1 MTSSVLAGAPVFTSP
16 VKTGYV
22 LARTVEFV
30 GTALFYG
37 GLAFVAS
44 LWPAGAGV
52 RRVRTFL
59 SWVWVAGFLGTLVA
73 LVFQGAWAQGQTVG
87 TSIENPILRNT
98 LGTDFGREWTGAALL
113 WLLALIPLVAL
124 DRNGEQVV
132 RALPWRLSTLVL
144 GLGAV
149 RVTDLA
155 SHAKATASPVLT
167 QLADM
172 VHLAAMTL
180 WIGGLA
186 MLLVGVLPRRDAGEL
201 SHVVPRYSQ
210 LALVSVGAVVL
221 SGSVLAWELLGPI
234 GNITATTYGHL
245 LLLKVAL
252 LGVIGVAAFGSKT
265 WVGHRLEYAVVLRRE
280 STMVR
285 PFIVSIAAETALV
298 VAVLAVA
305 SFVVTADPGR

>member
-1 MTSSVLAGAPVFTSP
+1 MSAVLAGAAVFTSP
-16 VKTGYV
+16 VKTSYV
-22 LARTVEFV
+22 VARAVEFV
-30 GTALFYG
+30 ATALFYG
-37 GLAFVAS
+37 GFAFIAG

-52 RRVRTFL
+52 RRIRTFL
-59 SWVWVAGFLGTLVA
+59 SWVWVVGFVSTLTA

-87 TSIENPILRNT
+87 SSVRSPILRAT
-98 LGTDFGREWTGAALL
+98 LGSDFGREWSAGTLL

-124 DRNGEQVV
+124 DRSGEQVV
-132 RALPWRLSTLVL
+132 CALPWRVSTLVL

-155 SHAKATASPVLT
+155 SHAKETASPVLS
-167 QLADM
+167 QLADI
-172 VHLAAMTL
+172 VHLCAIAV
-180 WIGGLA
+180 WIGGLV

-201 SHVVPRYSQ
+201 SRVIPRYST
-210 LALVSVGAVVL
+210 LAMVSVGAVVL

-234 GNITATTYGHL
+234 GNVTSTTYGHL

-252 LGVIGVAAFGSKT
+252 LAVIGVAAFGSKT

-285 PFIVSIAAETALV
+285 PFIVSVAAETALV

>member
-1 MTSSVLAGAPVFTSP
+1 MSSVLAGAPVFASP
-16 VKTGYV
+16 VKTSYV
-22 LARTVEFV
+22 LARAVEFV

-37 GLAFVAS
+37 GLAFIAA

-52 RRVRTFL
+52 RRVRLFL
-59 SWVWVAGFLGTLVA
+59 SWVWVAGFVSTLTA
-73 LVFQGAWAQGQTVG
+73 LIFQGAWAQGQTVG
-87 TSIENPILRNT
+87 NSIQNPILRNT
-98 LGTDFGREWTGAALL
+98 LGTDFGREWTAGTLL

-132 RALPWRLSTLVL
+132 RALPWRLSTLAL
-144 GLGAV
+144 GLGAL

-155 SHAKATASPVLT
+155 SHAKATASPVLS
-167 QLADM
+167 QLADL
-172 VHLAAMTL
+172 VHLGAMTV

-201 SHVVPRYSQ
+201 IRVVPRYST
-210 LALVSVGAVVL
+210 LAMVSVGAVVL

-234 GNITATTYGHL
+234 GNITSTTYGHL
-245 LLLKVAL
+245 LMLKVAL
-252 LGVIGVAAFGSKT
+252 LAVIGIAAFGSKT
-265 WVGHRLEYAVVLRRE
+265 WVGHRLDYAVVLRRE

-285 PFIVSIAAETALV
+285 SFIVSVAAETALV

-305 SFVVTADPGR
+305 SFLVTADPGR